1 MQRLIVRS
9 GGVGVKASARAVV
22 THGLR
27 SVHTTPPTGSS
38 SAERAVHETGSM
50 SMVLNTSSAPKKG
63 KVPDFIINH
72 VAPIHSGSQW
82 LQTKRQSEEEK
93 FGEASLEG
101 GYKQFREDIKGVVPD
116 SRVFTDPLRTLAYG
130 TDASF
135 YRLVPKIVVKVH
147 DEAEM
152 IKLIQLAAKNKTPIT
167 FRAGGTSLS
176 GQAITDSILLKL
188 GHTWRYRKI
197 ENDGKLITVE
207 PGWILGQVNRML
219 APYGRKLG
227 PDPSSIESCW
237 IGGVVSNNSSGMCC
251 GVLQNTY
258 HTIKD
263 LRLVMHDGTILDTA
277 DPISWASFQRTH
289 KNIVDGVVGLA
300 DRIRSDEALTAL
312 IKKKFSI
319 KCTTGYSINAL
330 VGESYSSVCRKN
342 HDKWCSVVH
351 SVKSFLKSFEELCQ
365 MLCFVMYCQLWLKVC
380 EHEIETEPH
389 ERFKQVVLALCS
401 DFFFL
406 YTLRL
411 HGSS

>member
-1 MQRLIVRS
+1 MQRIIPRTGSAVLPAVR
-9 GGVGVKASARAVV
+9 GVAFKAGAKQTHLVV
-22 THGLR
+22 PHSR
-27 SVHTTPPTGSS
+27 RRVHTTPPTGSS
-38 SAERAVHETGSM
+38 NAERESAVKDVGGID
-50 SMVLNTSSAPKKG
+50 MVLNTSSSAASSKS
-63 KVPDFIINH
+63 VPDFIINH

-82 LQTKRQSEEEK
+82 LQTKRQTEEEK
-93 FGEASLEG
+93 YGEASLEG

-152 IKLIQLAAKNKTPIT
+152 IKLVQLAAKNKTPVT

-197 ENDGKLITVE
+197 EDDGKLITVE

-251 GVLQNTY
+251 GVSQNTY

-277 DPISWASFQRTH
+277 DPASWASFQKTH
-289 KNIVDGVVGLA
+289 KHVVDGVMALA
-300 DRIRSDEALTAL
+300 ARVKADEELTAL

-330 VGESYSSVCRKN
+330 VGE
-342 HDKWCSVVH
+342 
-351 SVKSFLKSFEELCQ
+351 LFE
-365 MLCFVMYCQLWLKVC
+365 MLEVDIRTGQTPAQRCM
-380 EHEIETEPH
+380 P
-389 ERFKQVVLALCS
+389 
-401 DFFFL
+401 
-406 YTLRL
+406 
-411 HGSS
+411 